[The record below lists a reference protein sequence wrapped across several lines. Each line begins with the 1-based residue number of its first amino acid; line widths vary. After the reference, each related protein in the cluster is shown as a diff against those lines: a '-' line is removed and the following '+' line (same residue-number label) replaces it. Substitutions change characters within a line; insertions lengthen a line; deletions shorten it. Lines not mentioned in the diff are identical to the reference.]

1 MKINKTHDISGY
13 QKLMHTMCDQC
24 LGDNNQIVSMCIKS
38 KNLVESKLADL
49 RQKRDSL
56 NSLIGEYKAKADYAH
71 YLIRELMR
79 ANDLTEAGEG
89 DHTVKRM
96 KAGKPAIVE
105 LSPEAAH
112 MVPQGYTKTVVT
124 LDKKLILEHIK
135 ENDYVVPDEFK
146 DAIKIEWRD
155 RLKFSGEKD
164 D

>member
-1 MKINKTHDISGY
+1 MHD
-13 QKLMHTMCDQC
+13 LADRL
-24 LGDNNQIVSMCIKS
+24 LGDNNAIVSMCIKS

-49 RQKRDSL
+49 RQQRDSL
-56 NSLIGEYKAKADYAH
+56 NELIGEYKAKSDYAH
-71 YLIRELMR
+71 YLIRELMK

-96 KAGKPAIVE
+96 KAGRPAIVS
-105 LSPEAAH
+105 LNPEAAH
-112 MVPQGYTKTVVT
+112 MVPQSFAKTTVV

-135 ENDYVVPDEFK
+135 ENDYIVPDEFK
-146 DAIKIEWRD
+146 EAIKIEWRD